1 MLGYFNV
8 ALLNVTL
15 FNVEVVVVALF
26 NVALTD
32 ATPFNAEYCPFTQFV
47 FCYIHLWNSEFC
59 QWYENET
66 HTTDA
71 SW

>member
-32 ATPFNAEYCPFTQFV
+32 AAPFNAEYCPLTQFV
-47 FCYIHLWNSEFC
+47 FCYIHL
-59 QWYENET
+59 
-66 HTTDA
+66 
-71 SW
+71 

>member
-1 MLGYFNV
+1 MLEYFNV

-15 FNVEVVVVALF
+15 FNIAVVVVALF
-26 NVALTD
+26 NVALID
-32 ATPFNAEYCPFTQFV
+32 AEYCPSTEFV
-47 FCYIHLWNSEFC
+47 FCYIHLWNSKFC

-66 HTTDA
+66 HTADA

>member
-32 ATPFNAEYCPFTQFV
+32 AAPFNAEYCPFTQFV
-47 FCYIHLWNSEFC
+47 FCYIHL
-59 QWYENET
+59 
-66 HTTDA
+66 
-71 SW
+71 